1 VAQVAVAPGELTAR
15 ASRFAAGVRWTARA
29 TWPARGWP
37 NGCELSPG
45 VDWFVCANQTE
56 KFWSAASLGGAHAAH
71 AAILPPGILWLQLA
85 PGAQPLQVP
94 GVGAQV
100 ALASLERG
108 DVVVTS
114 EPSERGEPDAIVV
127 RALQAG
133 APVVHRVDRL
143 PGSVRALAAGD
154 LDGDGHAE
162 IVAAVRDDEKGRT
175 ELWLVR

>member
-1 VAQVAVAPGELTAR
+1 
-15 ASRFAAGVRWTARA
+15 
-29 TWPARGWP
+29 
-37 NGCELSPG
+37 
-45 VDWFVCANQTE
+45 
-56 KFWSAASLGGAHAAH
+56 
-71 AAILPPGILWLQLA
+71 LWLQLQ
-85 PGAQPLQVP
+85 PGAAPFTVS

-108 DVVVTS
+108 DVVVTT
-114 EPSERGEPDAIVV
+114 EPCERGEPDAIVI

-143 PGSVRALAAGD
+143 PGNVRALTAGD
-154 LDGDGHAE
+154 LDGDGRSE